1 MSNHKKY
8 ISLSYNIATKR
19 NYAKFS
25 GFTNVCLIS
34 KGHILS
40 ENVALMIGDGLI
52 LMKLPE
58 N

>member
-19 NYAKFS
+19 NYVTFS
-25 GFTNVCLIS
+25 GSSVYLIL
-34 KGHILS
+34 KGHILP
-40 ENVALMIGDGLI
+40 ENVALMAGHGLI

>member
-8 ISLSYNIATKR
+8 TSLSYNIATKR
-19 NYAKFS
+19 NYVTFS
-25 GFTNVCLIS
+25 GSSVYLIL
-34 KGHILS
+34 KGHILP
-40 ENVALMIGDGLI
+40 ENVALMAGHGLI